1 LYICPR
7 VLWDWKLWGPKLSV
21 NCNCENL
28 IKKYFLRTCNG
39 NAIMYGMN
47 HHIDI
52 QTCINEDPRICGV
65 RPQFP
70 KFYIYVAMETNST
83 VKPV

>member
-1 LYICPR
+1 
-7 VLWDWKLWGPKLSV
+7 
-21 NCNCENL
+21 
-28 IKKYFLRTCNG
+28 
-39 NAIMYGMN
+39 MYGMN

-70 KFYIYVAMETNST
+70 KLYIPYLGLYNAQDFAQIL
-83 VKPV
+83 